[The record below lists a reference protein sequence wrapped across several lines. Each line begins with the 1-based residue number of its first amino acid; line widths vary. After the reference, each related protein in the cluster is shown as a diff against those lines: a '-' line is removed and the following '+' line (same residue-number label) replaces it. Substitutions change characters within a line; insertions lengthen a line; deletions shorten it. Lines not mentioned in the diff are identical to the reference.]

1 MRIPR
6 ALWLECSYVSKLT
19 RHLFIGG
26 NRSEEPMKP
35 VLQVAL
41 DLVHGERAMPIAAEA
56 VKGGADWIEAGTPLI
71 KSEGVEIIRKLKKA
85 FPTHTIVAD
94 MKTIDVGG
102 AEVEI
107 AAKSGADVVV
117 VLGVSSDPTI
127 TEAILSA
134 RQYGSKVMVD
144 LFNVRDKLA
153 RAREVERMGA
163 DYICVHVGVDEQ
175 MVGGT
180 PVSELTGLA
189 DAVGIPIA
197 AAGGINSETAPD
209 VVRAGASIVIVGGA
223 IIKAKDVAAAAK
235 SVKKA
240 ITSGKKVKTEL
251 FKKYGGK
258 ELYEAFM
265 KVSSPNVADAQHKKG
280 AMKGIHPRIK
290 HNSKMVGR
298 ALTVNTVNGDWAK
311 PVEAI
316 DRAQP
321 GDVIVVDACGGE
333 IAVWGELASWSCKT
347 KGVAGVVIDGAA
359 RDIDSIIDMDFPC
372 FSRYVASNAG
382 EPKGYGGIGHEIV
395 CGGVTVKTGDWIVG
409 DESGVV
415 VVPQESA
422 VEVANRAIDVMERE
436 NRVREEIKKG
446 GTLSSVM
453 KLEKWE
459 KVG

>member
-1 MRIPR
+1 MMR
-6 ALWLECSYVSKLT
+6 
-19 RHLFIGG
+19 
-26 NRSEEPMKP
+26 P

-41 DLVHGERAMPIAAEA
+41 DLTLGDRALTIAADA
-56 VKGGADWIEAGTPLI
+56 VKGGVDWIEAGTPLI
-71 KSEGVEIIRKLKKA
+71 KSEGMEIVRQLKKR
-85 FPTHTIVAD
+85 FPSHTVVAD

-117 VLGVSSDPTI
+117 ILGVSSDPTI

-134 RQYGSKVMVD
+134 RQYGAKVMVD
-144 LFNVRDKLA
+144 LFNVRDKIA

-180 PVSELTGLA
+180 PVAELKGLA
-189 DAVGIPIA
+189 DAVRIPIA

-209 VVRAGASIVIVGGA
+209 IVRAGALIVIVGGA
-223 IIKAKDVAAAAK
+223 IIKAKDVTAAARA
-235 SVKKA
+235 VKKSM
-240 ITSGKKVKTEL
+240 TSGKRVKTNL
-251 FKKYGGK
+251 FKKYG
-258 ELYEAFM
+258 ERDLFEAFS

-290 HNSKMVGR
+290 HNAKMVGR
-298 ALTVNTVNGDWAK
+298 ALTVHTVNGDWAK

-316 DRAQP
+316 DRAKP
-321 GDVIVVDACGGE
+321 GDVIVIDACGGE

-359 RDIDSIIDMDFPC
+359 RDIDAIIDLEFPC
-372 FSRYVASNAG
+372 FSRYLSSNAG
-382 EPKGYGGIGHEIV
+382 EPKGFGGIGHEIV
-395 CGGVTVKTGDWIVG
+395 CGGVTVRTGDWIVG

-415 VVPQESA
+415 VIPQENA
-422 VEVANRAIDVMERE
+422 VEVANRALDVMERE